1 MIKRTTISALT
12 VLALLLPSVASAFE
26 ASAPPG
32 YSLTSSEEIA
42 SGVRHVTFT
51 SMGKD
56 PHVAHAAFMPRG
68 SGAAM
73 RVTTA
78 TDGSAGA
85 RGPLVK
91 TSEMCLRVACL
102 VGVNGPMKERETH
115 RSIGGVV
122 QDGEII
128 RSPLAPERAVSQLM
142 ILADGAAEIG
152 TMEWSAA
159 LIAGESVIPIA
170 GVNVTRHPDGLVLY
184 TPRFGPTTETGPD
197 VFEIAFSS
205 AEPVRLGRTV
215 TAELNGALDA
225 HGNMAIP
232 LQGGVL
238 SGHGRGA
245 DELRALWARV
255 VDGTAPAAAAI
266 RTTSALGVS
275 QSLGGRPVLVRD
287 GRKAPLTARDT
298 ARIDG
303 RHPRTLAGRTSSGDL
318 LIVTIDGRQAG
329 YSDGVTLDEAADV
342 MLGMGAVDAINLD
355 GGGSSTFVVRGAVT
369 NRPSDRLVGRGGHA
383 AMVASPGPKDRVI
396 ASVEREVSAALVV
409 VAAPSP
415 AAAAVPRRA
424 SPKPSPK
431 TLAPKPT
438 ADAPTPER
446 HEGLAISPG
455 HRGPPAT
462 RAAAIAFALWVAVA
476 VSYGLI
482 RRRPSG
488 ARPGS

>member
-1 MIKRTTISALT
+1 MIRRTTISALT
-12 VLALLLPSVASAFE
+12 ALALLVPSTASAFE

-32 YSLTSSEEIA
+32 YTVTSSEEVA

-51 SMGKD
+51 SMGKE

-68 SGAAM
+68 AGASM

-78 TDGSAGA
+78 SDGSAGTS
-85 RGPLVK
+85 GPLAK
-91 TSEMCLRVACL
+91 TSDMCLRVACL

-128 RSPLAPERAVSQLM
+128 RSPLPPERAVGQLM
-142 ILADGAAEIG
+142 ILADGSAEIG
-152 TMEWSAA
+152 TMEWSAT
-159 LIAGESVIPIA
+159 LIAGDAAIPIA
-170 GVNVTRHPDGLVLY
+170 GVNVTPHPDAVVLY
-184 TPRFGPTTETGPD
+184 TPRFGPTTETGSD

-205 AEPVRLGRTV
+205 AEPVRLGRTI
-215 TAELNGALDA
+215 TAELDGPLDT
-225 HGNMAIP
+225 HGNMPIP

-255 VDGTAPAAAAI
+255 VDGSAPAAAAI
-266 RTTSALGVS
+266 RTSSALGVS
-275 QSLGGRPVLVRD
+275 HSLGGRPVLARN
-287 GRKAPLTARDT
+287 GRKVSLTARDT

-303 RHPRTLAGRTSSGDL
+303 RHPRTLAGRTASGEL

-355 GGGSSTFVVRGAVT
+355 GGGSSTFVVRGAVS

-383 AMVASPGPKDRVI
+383 ATVASPGPKDKVI
-396 ASVEREVSAALVV
+396 ASVERAVSAALVI
-409 VAAPSP
+409 VAAPIP
-415 AAAAVPRRA
+415 VATAAPRRA
-424 SPKPSPK
+424 TPKP
-431 TLAPKPT
+431 APKAP
-438 ADAPTPER
+438 APTPDADDSRPER
-446 HEGLAISPG
+446 HDGLAISPG

-462 RAAAIAFALWVAVA
+462 RVASIAVALWLAVA

-482 RRRPSG
+482 RRRRSG
-488 ARPGS
+488 CGSA